1 MRVEPDGS
9 LLIGFKRPDAR
20 STTKGLFYFMALRDQ
35 PYLPLYIQDFL
46 TDEKLAECSASACG
60 VYIRIMCLM
69 HKSDEYGTILL
80 RQKDKQSDN
89 QIKNFASKIAKFL
102 PYSEQTFFEALT
114 ELVLEKVL
122 CLDEDKLIQKR
133 MVYDNGISLV
143 RSKSGKKGGIKSN
156 FGTPKQQAKVKANAE
171 YEIEYEIEDTD
182 TNKNEQNKKFVLSH
196 DEIITRL
203 KENEYEVQEYLMRT
217 YQFLANE
224 YLELVDIFVG
234 EKTAGK
240 NELDLPY
247 TEVVRYFKSWVSH
260 HNLKYKKLFK
270 SKKQENGTKK
280 GHDFGNIAAAAAD
293 YLARHDAGE
302 FNSTSH

>member
-1 MRVEPDGS
+1 
-9 LLIGFKRPDAR
+9 
-20 STTKGLFYFMALRDQ
+20 MALRDQ

-80 RQKDKQSDN
+80 RQKDKQTDN
-89 QIKNFASKIAKFL
+89 QIKNFAYKVAKFL
-102 PYSEQTFFEALT
+102 PYSEQIIFESLT
-114 ELVLEKVL
+114 ELISEKVL
-122 CLDEDKLIQKR
+122 YLDEDKLVQKR
-133 MVYDNGISLV
+133 MVYDNGISIV

-156 FGTPKQQAKVKANAE
+156 FGTPKQEAKFKANSE
-171 YEIEYEIEDTD
+171 YANEDEIEDKD
-182 TNKNEQNKKFVLSH
+182 NKDEQKKFVLTH
-196 DEIITRL
+196 DEIVTRL

-217 YQFLANE
+217 YQFSANE

-280 GHDFGNIAAAAAD
+280 GHDFGNIAAAAED

-302 FNSTSH
+302 FDIPSN